1 VKLDKRQTTRTATR
15 QRMAAKLIAASA
27 ILQMSSTELQRKV
40 EEELTVNPALEMA
53 DDALCP
59 RCQTPLEGGRCRTC
73 GPRDPAV
80 SVDSAPAEPTYDF
93 PWEPRRHP
101 ADDEMG
107 DLYSRIEA
115 PTTLRD
121 HLRVQARTALRR
133 EDHRIADYLIA
144 NITDE
149 GYLDCHVE
157 DAALHAGVPLWR
169 AERVLKAIQ
178 RLDPPGAGGRSLA
191 ECLLIQLEQVE
202 EEGFSQ
208 PHVRRIIAEHWNDLI
223 HHGYLKIARSLRI
236 SPEQVQE
243 ALDFM
248 RHRLNPYP
256 GRQFRDYRRALP
268 SAPEKMG
275 RPDVIIH
282 RRLDQY
288 LVEVPDPTEYGL
300 RVSQSY
306 RELCRQVFE
315 DRARYLRADWE
326 QAQHYVERA
335 QWFIHSIRKRRQT
348 IREITERVVEIQ
360 RAFLDT
366 GADERLVPLTRA
378 RVAALVGKHESTV
391 SRATS
396 GKLVLLP
403 SGRMIKFQQ
412 FFAPAQAIKSVIED
426 LVGRESPEAPLTDDQ
441 ICRALRMRGHHIA
454 RRTVAKYRLALRIPS
469 SEQRR
474 KMPVGQRTA

>member
-1 VKLDKRQTTRTATR
+1 MRTATR
-15 QRMAAKLIAASA
+15 QKMAAKLIAASA
-27 ILQMSSTELQRKV
+27 VLQMSSAELQRKV
-40 EEELTVNPALEMA
+40 EEELTANPALEMA

-59 RCQTPLEGGRCRTC
+59 HCQTPLEAGRCRNC
-73 GPRDPAV
+73 GPRDLAV
-80 SVDSAPAEPTYDF
+80 TVDSAPAEPSYDL
-93 PWEPRRHP
+93 PWEPSRRAP
-101 ADDEMG
+101 DDEGG

-115 PTTLRD
+115 PTTLQD
-121 HLRVQARTALRR
+121 HLRVQARMALRR
-133 EDHRIADYLIA
+133 DDHAIADYLIS

-149 GYLDCHVE
+149 GHLDCHVE
-157 DAALHAGVPLWR
+157 DAALHAGVPAWR
-169 AERVLKAIQ
+169 AERVLKTIQ
-178 RLDPPGAGGRSLA
+178 RLDPTGVGGRDLA

-202 EEGFSQ
+202 EEGISQ
-208 PHVRRIIAEHWNDLI
+208 PHVRRIITDHWKDLI

-236 SPEQVQE
+236 PPEQVQE

-248 RHRLNPYP
+248 RHHLNPYP
-256 GRQFRDYRRALP
+256 GRQFQEYRRALP

-275 RPDVIIH
+275 RPDVVIH

-300 RVSQSY
+300 RVSGSY
-306 RELCRQVFE
+306 RELCQEAFR

-335 QWFIHSIRKRRQT
+335 QWFIHSIRKRRET
-348 IREITERVVEIQ
+348 IREITQRVVEIQ
-360 RAFLDT
+360 HAFLDT
-366 GADERLVPLTRA
+366 GADESLAPLTRA

-403 SGRMIKFQQ
+403 SGRMIKFQK

-426 LVGRESPEAPLTDDQ
+426 LVGRESPDAPLTDDQ
-441 ICRALRMRGHHIA
+441 ICRALGMRGHHIA

-474 KMPVGQRTA
+474 KMRVGRSAA

>member
-1 VKLDKRQTTRTATR
+1 MRLDGRQTMRTATR

-27 ILQMSSTELQRKV
+27 VLQMSSAELQRKV

-53 DDALCP
+53 EDALC
-59 RCQTPLEGGRCRTC
+59 RQCQAPLEGGRCPNC
-73 GPRDPAV
+73 GPRHSESD
-80 SVDSAPAEPTYDF
+80 VDSAPEPSYEL
-93 PWEPRRHP
+93 PWTARRHS
-101 ADDEMG
+101 DDTEVS

-121 HLRVQARTALRR
+121 HLRAQARAALRK
-133 EDHRIADYLIA
+133 EDYPIADYLIA

-149 GYLDCHVE
+149 GYLDCQVE
-157 DAALHAGVPLWR
+157 DAALHAEVPVWR
-169 AERVLKAIQ
+169 AERVLKTIQ
-178 RLDPPGAGGRSLA
+178 CLDPGGVGGRNLG
-191 ECLLIQLEQVE
+191 ECLLIQLDQLE
-202 EEGFSQ
+202 EDGTSH
-208 PHVRRIIAEHWNDLI
+208 PHVRRIISEHWQDLI

-236 SPEQVQE
+236 APEQVQD

-248 RHRLNPYP
+248 RHHLNPYP
-256 GRQFRDYRRALP
+256 GRQFRGGWRALP
-268 SAPEKMG
+268 SDPETMG
-275 RPDVIIH
+275 RPDVIVR
-282 RRLDQY
+282 RRLDRY

-300 RVSQSY
+300 RVSNSY
-306 RELCRQVFE
+306 RELCREAFK

-335 QWFIHSIRKRRQT
+335 DWFIHSIRKRRET

-366 GADERLVPLTRA
+366 GAEEQLRPLTRA
-378 RVAALVGKHESTV
+378 RIAGLVDKHESTV
-391 SRATS
+391 SRAIS

-403 SGRMIKFQQ
+403 SGRLMKFEK

-426 LVGRESPEAPLTDDQ
+426 LVARESPEAPLTDDQ
-441 ICRALRMRGHHIA
+441 ICRALRVRGHHIA

-474 KMPVGQRTA
+474 KMAARQRAR